1 MPEEHIMTKAQFLE
15 LHRTLFSQLTS
26 LLVRFTD
33 EQKTTLHVFDEWTVK
48 DVMAHIASWH
58 QDAIEVL
65 DAALHNREPQIP
77 VEIDW
82 DYIHKRNAGFYQ
94 QNKDKS
100 LVEVEAVLHS
110 TYAQIIRNIEALS
123 EEALLNPEYFPWMH
137 GRTLAHQISGDT
149 YEHYRD
155 HISELQK
162 ILEVS

>member
-1 MPEEHIMTKAQFLE
+1 MAEEQVTTKARFLE
-15 LHRTLFSQLTS
+15 LQHTLFSQLSS
-26 LLVRFTD
+26 LLARFTN
-33 EQKTTLHVFDEWTVK
+33 EQKTTLNVFDDWTLK

-77 VEIDW
+77 IEIDW

-94 QNKDKS
+94 QNKDKP

-123 EEALLNPEYFPWMH
+123 EEALLNPEYFPWMR
-137 GRTLAHQISGDT
+137 GRTLARQISGDT
-149 YEHYRD
+149 YEHYQD
-155 HISELQK
+155 HIGELQK
-162 ILEVS
+162 MLEVS